1 MAIPQIKLIMIGQI
15 AQKLVANYYSKKKK
29 TLFNRSIIKADDQ
42 AIDEE

>member
-15 AQKLVANYYSKKKK
+15 AQKLVANYYSKKK